1 MSSQLTP
8 PKISNDRSPVAT
20 PGDLYYKSPE
30 INDLLSVVAELLQNR
45 HEQEALDKLRR
56 SKAGSPWLRNALAVC
71 QLRLGQPHPAI
82 ELLRGLVL
90 DPNGINLRSDVPA
103 TFKTN
108 FATAL
113 LMNHNLS
120 GCLSALNSIDDQNH
134 PAVHRL
140 QSAIQTWRKSLS
152 WWQRWNLILGS
163 EPTTPVP
170 LDFPPGDLD

>member
-1 MSSQLTP
+1 MSSQLTS
-8 PKISNDRSPVAT
+8 PKTSNYGSPVAISEN
-20 PGDLYYKSPE
+20 LYHKSPE
-30 INDLLSVVAELLQNR
+30 ISDLLGVVAELLQTHR
-45 HEQEALDKLRR
+45 EQEAIDKLRR
-56 SKAGSPWLRNALAVC
+56 SKAGSPWIRNALAVC
-71 QLRLGQPHPAI
+71 QMRLGQPHPAI

-90 DPNGINLRSDVPA
+90 DPNGINLRADVPA

-120 GCLSALNSIDDQNH
+120 GCLSALNSVNEANH

-140 QSAIQTWRKSLS
+140 QSAIQTWRKTLS
-152 WWQRWNLILGS
+152 WWQRWNLLLGS
-163 EPTTPVP
+163 EPAKPVP